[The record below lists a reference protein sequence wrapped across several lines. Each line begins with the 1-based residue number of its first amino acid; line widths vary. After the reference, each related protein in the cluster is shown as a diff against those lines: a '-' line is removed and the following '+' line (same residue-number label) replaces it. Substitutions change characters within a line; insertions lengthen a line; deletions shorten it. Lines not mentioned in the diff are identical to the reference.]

1 MRTAAAALVLGVMF
15 TVEQRDV
22 HRASIDAASAAVS
35 GDGRYVAFV
44 SYSQLA
50 PADSNQ
56 RADVY
61 VLDRTR
67 QHVTLESVD
76 QAGRGSIVAN
86 PRLSGDGRI
95 LVYGRDD
102 DVIMR
107 DRASNTM
114 RVLGNGRQPSVSYD
128 GSTVAFVT
136 ETDVYLK
143 RLTAPDTVR
152 VSLAMPG
159 LESLVTWSVAPSVS
173 GDGRFVAFAARA
185 AQGPRHKPATSHIF
199 IRDTQLNVT
208 RRISTGWFPIVT
220 SDGGAV
226 VFLDYARGVP
236 HVFFAEVASGA
247 IRAVSNNPR
256 GRLANGG
263 SANLGMSSD
272 GRFIVFQ
279 SDASDL
285 VDAEDY
291 NLLPDVFVFDRA
303 AAAMTRVSGDPDGAW
318 LAPSG
323 GPSIDNLGSV
333 VAFSS
338 RHPTDAS
345 DKQNDFDLYVVTL
358 DRASEGR
365 KKFEFLATRKP

>member
-1 MRTAAAALVLGVMF
+1 MRTVAALVLGVMF
-15 TVEQRDV
+15 TVEQRDITRTSV
-22 HRASIDAASAAVS
+22 DAASAAVS

-56 RADVY
+56 RSDVY
-61 VLDRTR
+61 VLDRAR
-67 QHVTLESVD
+67 QHVTLESVEA
-76 QAGRGSIVAN
+76 AGSGSLVAN

-102 DVIMR
+102 EIIVR
-107 DRASNTM
+107 DRAALTT
-114 RVLGNGRQPSVSYD
+114 RVVGTGRQPSISHD
-128 GSTVAFVT
+128 GRTVAFVT
-136 ETDVYLK
+136 EREVYLM
-143 RLTAPDTVR
+143 RLNAPDMVR
-152 VSLAMPG
+152 ASIAMPG
-159 LESLVTWSVAPSVS
+159 LESVMTSSVVPSVS

-185 AQGPRHKPATSHIF
+185 TQNRSNKPATSYIF
-199 IRDTQLNVT
+199 IRDTQMNVT
-208 RRISTGWFPIVT
+208 KRISTGWSPIVS
-220 SDGGAV
+220 SDGGSVA
-226 VFLDYARGVP
+226 FLDYGRGVP
-236 HVFFAEVASGA
+236 HVFFADVASGTV
-247 IRAVSNNPR
+247 RAVTNNAR
-256 GRLANGG
+256 GRLANSG

-303 AAAMTRVSGDPDGAW
+303 IGAMTRVSGDPDGAW
-318 LAPSG
+318 LEPSG
-323 GPSIDNLGSV
+323 GPSIDNLGTV

-345 DKQNDFDLYVVTL
+345 DKRNDFDLYVATL
-358 DRASEGR
+358 NRSSEGR
-365 KKFEFLATRKP
+365 KTVNFLATRNP